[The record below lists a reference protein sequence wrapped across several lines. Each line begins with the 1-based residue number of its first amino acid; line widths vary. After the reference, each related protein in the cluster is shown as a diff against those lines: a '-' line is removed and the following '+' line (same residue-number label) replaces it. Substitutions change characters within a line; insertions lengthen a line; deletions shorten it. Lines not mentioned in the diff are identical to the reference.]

1 MTIQIKA
8 TEQYSL
14 LVYCAVLPS
23 FVCKPQ
29 YVTIQLFFFSYL
41 QLCDFLEAG
50 NRLACPEECPEEVY
64 DVMYSCWLED
74 ASKRPTFYLL
84 ETNYLAALL
93 EKYPV
98 SGL

>member
-1 MTIQIKA
+1 
-8 TEQYSL
+8 
-14 LVYCAVLPS
+14 V
-23 FVCKPQ
+23 
-29 YVTIQLFFFSYL
+29 YL

-50 NRLACPEECPEEVY
+50 NRLACPEECPAEVY

-84 ETNYLAALL
+84 ETNYLATLL